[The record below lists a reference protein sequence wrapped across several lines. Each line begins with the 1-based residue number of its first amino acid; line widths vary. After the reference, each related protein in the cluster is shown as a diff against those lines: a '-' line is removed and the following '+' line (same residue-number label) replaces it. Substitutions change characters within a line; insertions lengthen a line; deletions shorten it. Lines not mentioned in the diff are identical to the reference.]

1 MVIVTQV
8 FISTSPGG
16 SGSVE
21 FLKIAPLVQEILGLE
36 VKQAFAK
43 QFAHWKFVCCRRTTL
58 VGCKYFH
65 KNLFYGPGA
74 GVMAQLTPPPHPPVM
89 IIHLK
94 TPLGALGTLKYP

>member
-36 VKQAFAK
+36 VKQAFSK

-65 KNLFYGPGA
+65 KNLIYGPGA
-74 GVMAQLTPPPHPPVM
+74 AVMAQLTPQVM